1 MEISTNTRKVRR
13 KVRTPARPA
22 SLPRLRP
29 RRPGAARTG
38 LAAGLLMLLRL
49 LMLLLLPLVL
59 MLPPPAR
66 SLRADRAERPRAGL
80 AIPLLQEL

>member
-1 MEISTNTRKVRR
+1 MEISTNTRKVRS

-29 RRPGAARTG
+29 QRPGAARTG
-38 LAAGLLMLLRL
+38 LAAGLLMLLKL
-49 LMLLLLPLVL
+49 LRPPLLLLLL
-59 MLPPPAR
+59 LPPPAR